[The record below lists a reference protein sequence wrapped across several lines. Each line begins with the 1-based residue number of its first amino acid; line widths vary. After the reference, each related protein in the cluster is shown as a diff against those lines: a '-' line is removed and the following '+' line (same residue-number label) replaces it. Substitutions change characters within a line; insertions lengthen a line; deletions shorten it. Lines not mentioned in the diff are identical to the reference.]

1 MPDTFEL
8 PGVLGAVVPLVRGER
23 LARWGRGVV
32 DELVALAFGHLAG
45 LRRDAAAGRLPRLAA
60 VARALDHL
68 AEPPA
73 GLRRIDAVGIGGGS
87 PLMLDLPPRA
97 VGAAHLP
104 PAALVL
110 FRLHESA

>member
-32 DELVALAFGHLAG
+32 DELVTLAFGHLAG

-73 GLRRIDAVGIGGGS
+73 GLRRIDAVGIGGGPP
-87 PLMLDLPPRA
+87 PLVNFPSPRA
-97 VGAAHLP
+97 GGP
-104 PAALVL
+104 PPPTASPSR
-110 FRLHESA
+110 FRRH